1 VKEMLK
7 EVQEVRVGGRT
18 RRVQVRPFAW
28 NARMLLTLPAFVVLF
43 IAGCGRVAAT
53 DTSPQVAE
61 GSGVWRELAPGI
73 RYQEEEGRVSLDIK
87 PPLLT
92 EESVQKFAEYAQKKM
107 AQSTPEER
115 AFWEEHLRFVKEQY
129 AFWSDEELVVSGL
142 GNVFLSKIPLP
153 LEEAQRQELR
163 AKLREVVRQM
173 KRHGPDK
180 LPPDDYW
187 QNLLPEL
194 KIP

>member
-1 VKEMLK
+1 MLK
-7 EVQEVRVGGRT
+7 EVQEVKVGGRT

-28 NARMLLTLPAFVVLF
+28 NARMLLTFPAFVVLF
-43 IAGCGRVAAT
+43 IAGCGRGVAT
-53 DTSPQVAE
+53 DISPQVAE

-73 RYQEEEGRVSLDIK
+73 RYQEEEGRVSLDIE

-129 AFWSDEELVVSGL
+129 AFWSDEELVVNGL
-142 GNVFLSKIPLP
+142 ENVFLSKIALP

-163 AKLREVVRQM
+163 AKLREVVQQM
-173 KRHGPDK
+173 KRHGPDNL
-180 LPPDDYW
+180 LPDEYW

-194 KIP
+194 KTP